1 VVKEEEAI
9 TMDVEIAEA
18 EVDVVVVEEV
28 VVAEVVVVEERLGQ
42 ERRNGSKQLKPGPAV
57 TEKAVFRL

>member
-1 VVKEEEAI
+1 
-9 TMDVEIAEA
+9 
-18 EVDVVVVEEV
+18 